1 MKNSFLLLLLI
12 AIIYS
17 CNNSKNKQIDLS
29 QTNSKTTELVDTNE
43 GLKLVQTYCYACHNP
58 QAKSH
63 DEIIAPP
70 LVAVKRRY
78 SMQYNRDEFI
88 EAITEW
94 VPNPTE
100 ENALMKGAVNQFK
113 VMPKLELNKN
123 DLLKIATYLYDND
136 LEEPIWFDNHF
147 KEQHPNGLI
156 GSGRGKGRNR

>member
-63 DEIIAPP
+63 DEIIAP
-70 LVAVKRRY
+70 
-78 SMQYNRDEFI
+78 
-88 EAITEW
+88 
-94 VPNPTE
+94 
-100 ENALMKGAVNQFK
+100 
-113 VMPKLELNKN
+113 
-123 DLLKIATYLYDND
+123 TY
-136 LEEPIWFDNHF
+136 
-147 KEQHPNGLI
+147 
-156 GSGRGKGRNR
+156 